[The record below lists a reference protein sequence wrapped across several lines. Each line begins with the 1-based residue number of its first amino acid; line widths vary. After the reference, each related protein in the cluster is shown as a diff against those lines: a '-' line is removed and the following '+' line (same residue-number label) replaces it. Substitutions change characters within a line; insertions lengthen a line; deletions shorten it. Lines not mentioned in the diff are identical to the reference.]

1 MKSITA
7 SALKV
12 RIPRLTLCFGLTA
25 ILVGL
30 VLVGFGTVRAQE
42 QTLLTAPAAT
52 AFDRPEDPIVITG
65 ERFPAFSGA
74 PLNELVAY
82 AYRSGEWTP
91 VPFQIDEVNISGT
104 FVTTDDGSLGNQDEL
119 VFMAGDAGD
128 SVSAA
133 EWPVDAQARLNSR
146 YAITVTDPLS
156 ASQQA
161 WVYVYRST
169 TLTRSNVSYITW
181 TFATQTASAMSYTA
195 SFSPTKFVG
204 LSNLSINGGNVDI
217 LDRQKL
223 RIQASLG
230 PLPVNLNEES
240 LLPYLGAP
248 PTMTLPIAGP
258 VRAATNIGDLRAAF
272 YGSRIDFD
280 VTFNLGGLP
289 VTVNSIRTS
298 FDWISP
304 TLSGIHTYYDSNTPG
319 GVPIDGVPDVISTT
333 PRIDWFQVNGDVA
346 GPGGLVMT
354 IPSLTPNGGTAS
366 VSNYYM
372 DNQANVGGD
381 TGDLHSYGDAG
392 PLINS
397 PGTVVSLT
405 LKTYLLPPGTDI
417 NVGAAYYARA
427 SNPLQA
433 NTARQCY
440 TLSGSC
446 QRAIYLPL
454 VIKTLTGAQ

>member
-1 MKSITA
+1 MNSHA
-7 SALKV
+7 SSALEFRRRV
-12 RIPRLTLCFGLTA
+12 LRMGLCLSLA
-25 ILVGL
+25 AMLAGL

-42 QTLLTAPAAT
+42 QRPLPALAT
-52 AFDRPEDPIVITG
+52 TTFDRSEDPVVITG

-82 AYRSGEWTP
+82 AYRSGEWAP

-104 FVTTDDGSLGNQDEL
+104 FVTTDDGLLGNQDEL

-128 SVSAA
+128 SASAA
-133 EWPVDAQARLNSR
+133 EWPIDAQARLNSR

-156 ASQQA
+156 TSQQT
-161 WVYVYRST
+161 WVYLYRST
-169 TLTRSNVSYITW
+169 TLTRSTVSYITW

-204 LSNLSINGGNVDI
+204 LSNLLINGGNVDI

-223 RIQASLG
+223 RLATILSTF
-230 PLPVNLNEES
+230 NEES
-240 LLPYLGAP
+240 IVTTFHQPATL
-248 PTMTLPIAGP
+248 TLPIAGP
-258 VRAATNIGDLRAAF
+258 VRAATNIGDLKAAF

-289 VTVNSIRTS
+289 LTINSIRTS

-304 TLSGIHTYYDSNTPG
+304 TISGIHTYYDSNTPG
-319 GVPIDGVPDVISTT
+319 GVDIDGVPDVISTT
-333 PRIDWFQVNGDVA
+333 PRVDWFQVNGGVA

-354 IPSLTPNGGTAS
+354 IPNLTPNGGTAA
-366 VSNYYM
+366 VTNYYM

-392 PLINS
+392 PLINN

-405 LKTYLLPPGTDI
+405 LKTYILPPGTDT
-417 NVGAAYYARA
+417 NVGAAYYART

-433 NTARQCY
+433 NTLAQCY
-440 TLSGSC
+440 APAGYCLKV
-446 QRAIYLPL
+446 YLPL
-454 VIKTLTGAQ
+454 MLKNLTGAQ